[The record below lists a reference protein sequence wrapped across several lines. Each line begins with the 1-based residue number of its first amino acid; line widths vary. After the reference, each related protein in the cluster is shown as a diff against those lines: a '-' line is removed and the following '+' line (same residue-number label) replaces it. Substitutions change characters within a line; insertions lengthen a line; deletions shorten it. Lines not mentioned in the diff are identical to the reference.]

1 MAPDGGERFGN
12 VEVLE
17 ADTIISWNLDLQI
30 VAWSEIHPC
39 VDVQWFENELLN
51 ERGDV
56 PVADDPKL
64 QGRLLPGPRPAGI
77 KDIEPESPSPFLN
90 RVGG

>member
-12 VEVLE
+12 VEVSE
-17 ADTIISWNLDLQI
+17 ADTIISWNLNLQI
-30 VAWSEIHPC
+30 VAWGKIHPC
-39 VDVQWFENELLN
+39 VGVQWFENELLN

-64 QGRLLPGPRPAGI
+64 
-77 KDIEPESPSPFLN
+77 
-90 RVGG
+90 